1 MGAFFL
7 GYVTTNV
14 PGGRMA
20 EKMGGKLIYG
30 LGVFLTA
37 VLTVISPFAAYWGLI
52 PFLVVRVAEGFTEV
66 KIISLKNYLMFLSEI
81 LFDQRICKMFVEK
94 NTYGFYSIFYSR
106 KNNTKSNFI
115 YFCTILCIFVIYFK

>member
-1 MGAFFL
+1 
-7 GYVTTNV
+7 
-14 PGGRMA
+14 MA

-81 LFDQRICKMFVEK
+81 LFDQRICK
-94 NTYGFYSIFYSR
+94 R
-106 KNNTKSNFI
+106 
-115 YFCTILCIFVIYFK
+115 L

>member
-1 MGAFFL
+1 
-7 GYVTTNV
+7 
-14 PGGRMA
+14 MA

-81 LFDQRICKMFVEK
+81 LFDQRICK
-94 NTYGFYSIFYSR
+94 R
-106 KNNTKSNFI
+106 W
-115 YFCTILCIFVIYFK
+115 

>member
-81 LFDQRICKMFVEK
+81 LFDQRICK
-94 NTYGFYSIFYSR
+94 R
-106 KNNTKSNFI
+106 W
-115 YFCTILCIFVIYFK
+115 

>member
-1 MGAFFL
+1 MLFQSAGEFAWDEKTQGIILGAFFL

-37 VLTVISPFAAYWGLI
+37 VLTVISPFAAYWGLV

-66 KIISLKNYLMFLSEI
+66 NVLFSIKCMLCFVVRAVCLYRNY
-81 LFDQRICKMFVEK
+81 
-94 NTYGFYSIFYSR
+94 
-106 KNNTKSNFI
+106 
-115 YFCTILCIFVIYFK
+115 

>member
-1 MGAFFL
+1 MSFQSAGEFVWTEKTQGIILGAFFL

-30 LGVFLTA
+30 LGIFLTA
-37 VLTVISPFAAYWGLI
+37 VLTVISPFAAYWGLV

-66 KIISLKNYLMFLSEI
+66 NSLFFITMSVWKLLILS
-81 LFDQRICKMFVEK
+81 
-94 NTYGFYSIFYSR
+94 
-106 KNNTKSNFI
+106 
-115 YFCTILCIFVIYFK
+115 

>member
-1 MGAFFL
+1 MIPILFQSAGEFAWDEKTQGVILGAFFL

-37 VLTVISPFAAYWGLI
+37 VLTVISPFAAYWGLV

-66 KIISLKNYLMFLSEI
+66 NI
-81 LFDQRICKMFVEK
+81 LFVIFKCKLPTFFHDV
-94 NTYGFYSIFYSR
+94 
-106 KNNTKSNFI
+106 
-115 YFCTILCIFVIYFK
+115 

>member
-1 MGAFFL
+1 
-7 GYVTTNV
+7 
-14 PGGRMA
+14 MA

-66 KIISLKNYLMFLSEI
+66 KIISLKNYLMFL
-81 LFDQRICKMFVEK
+81 
-94 NTYGFYSIFYSR
+94 
-106 KNNTKSNFI
+106 
-115 YFCTILCIFVIYFK
+115 

>member
-1 MGAFFL
+1 
-7 GYVTTNV
+7 
-14 PGGRMA
+14 MA

-66 KIISLKNYLMFLSEI
+66 NVPLFLKLTYLPL
-81 LFDQRICKMFVEK
+81 
-94 NTYGFYSIFYSR
+94 IFYR
-106 KNNTKSNFI
+106 H
-115 YFCTILCIFVIYFK
+115 CTCRV

>member
-1 MGAFFL
+1 MSMLFQSAGEFAWDEKTQGIILGAFFL

-37 VLTVISPFAAYWGLI
+37 VLTVVSPFAAYWGLV

-66 KIISLKNYLMFLSEI
+66 KSYFLKHIVVLSLESYWHSHSLVHPGKIIHEN
-81 LFDQRICKMFVEK
+81 
-94 NTYGFYSIFYSR
+94 
-106 KNNTKSNFI
+106 
-115 YFCTILCIFVIYFK
+115 